1 MFASASPDDGK
12 RLQVAAGL
20 GDGRLAH
27 GLALAAGLRA
37 GEHLDFDLLTHAR
50 SFPVSPAPPW
60 RRHRVSIRWSPN
72 AEPPA
77 ALRHR
82 RGKI

>member
-1 MFASASPDDGK
+1 
-12 RLQVAAGL
+12 
-20 GDGRLAH
+20 
-27 GLALAAGLRA
+27 
-37 GEHLDFDLLTHAR
+37 LTHAR